1 MSKITLKAQDLD
13 DYLTKEDNNILE
25 EMNKN
30 YQEVMKIFH
39 TYSTSQS
46 VKKREKL
53 YKII

>member
-39 TYSTSQS
+39 TCSTNQS
-46 VKKREKL
+46 VKNREKL